1 MARVGLSGARLAQ
14 AGAELAD
21 EVGFEQVTV
30 SALARR
36 FDVQVA
42 SLYSHVRN
50 SDDLRTRIAT
60 VALTELADQAAAAL
74 AGRSGADALT
84 AMANV
89 YRTYAQTHPGRYTAA
104 RHTPTPPGPEIGVHP
119 TPPQPGVSARHT
131 PTPPQPGVSA
141 RHTPT
146 PPQPGVSARHTP
158 TPPQPGVSAR
168 RAPTTSVL
176 GTEYVEAGRRHSE
189 LWRAVLRG
197 YQLEEPK
204 QTDAVRLIGSVVHG
218 YISLELAGSF
228 SYSKPDSAD
237 SWPRILDA
245 LDALLRT
252 WS

>member
-1 MARVGLSGARLAQ
+1 MGLSGARLAQ

-21 EVGFEQVTV
+21 EAGFDRVTV

-50 SDDLRTRIAT
+50 SDDLKTRIAT
-60 VALTELADQAAAAL
+60 VALSELADQAAAAL
-74 AGRSGADALT
+74 AGRAGADALT

-89 YRTYAQTHPGRYTAA
+89 YRTYAHEHPGRYAA
-104 RHTPTPPGPEIGVHP
+104 SRHNPIA
-119 TPPQPGVSARHT
+119 VS
-131 PTPPQPGVSA
+131 SA
-141 RHTPT
+141 D
-146 PPQPGVSARHTP
+146 
-158 TPPQPGVSAR
+158 
-168 RAPTTSVL
+168 
-176 GTEYVEAGRRHSE
+176 YVAAGRRHSE

-197 YQLEEPK
+197 YNLGEPA

-218 YISLELAGSF
+218 YVTLELAGSF
-228 SYSKPDSAD
+228 SYSAPDSAD

>member
-1 MARVGLSGARLAQ
+1 MARAGLTGERLAA

-21 EVGFEQVTV
+21 ELGFDQLTV
-30 SALARR
+30 SALARH

-50 SDDLRTRIAT
+50 SEDLKTRIAT

-84 AMANV
+84 AMADV
-89 YRTYAQTHPGRYTAA
+89 YRTYAREHPGRYAAA
-104 RHTPTPPGPEIGVHP
+104 RHTPAPPTDQPP
-119 TPPQPGVSARHT
+119 TG
-131 PTPPQPGVSA
+131 
-141 RHTPT
+141 
-146 PPQPGVSARHTP
+146 
-158 TPPQPGVSAR
+158 AR
-168 RAPTTSVL
+168 RTPAQPEAGVRRARSTSAL

-197 YQLEEPK
+197 YDLGEPQ

-218 YISLELAGSF
+218 YVTLELAGSF
-228 SYSKPDSAD
+228 SYSDPPSDT

-245 LDALLRT
+245 LDHLLRT